1 MSSPEFSYTAFGL
14 RIRSQIALPELP
26 AIGQEALPAPVDV
39 DIRLGGVPA
48 SLPGA
53 AVVGPGVTGVGDTI
67 LLDFDEARYLIRNGR
82 EIIVQPS
89 QGIPER
95 DVRVYL
101 LGRAM
106 AAICHQRRLL
116 PLHANAIEVDGQA
129 VVIVGPSGVGKSTL
143 AAYFHQRGYR
153 VLCDDVCVVSFDA
166 EGRPVAWPGIPRIK
180 LWSDALKV
188 FGQEESGLE
197 PVVSGLAKFSLPMPH
212 ELLAGPIPVSRV
224 YAFGPA
230 TKGLAEF
237 RRLSGPD
244 AVNAV
249 VTNVYRWELAVAT
262 GAARRHFDQAL
273 AVARHAAVFDVGRR
287 WGLRHFADD
296 AGRLEAHA
304 ANRPLNDPPMSRLSI
319 GHDV

>member
-1 MSSPEFSYTAFGL
+1 MSSPEFCYTAFGL
-14 RIRSQIALPELP
+14 RIGSQISLPELP
-26 AIGQEALPAPVDV
+26 AVRREAPATPVDV
-39 DIRLGGVPA
+39 EIRLGEVTP

-53 AVVGPGVTGVGDTI
+53 TVVGPGVTGAGDTI
-67 LLDFDEARYLIRNGR
+67 LIDFPEARYLIRNGR
-82 EIIVQPS
+82 EIVVQPAP
-89 QGIPER
+89 GTPER

-106 AAICHQRRLL
+106 AAICHQRRLM

-129 VVIVGPSGVGKSTL
+129 VVIVGPSGAGKSTL

-166 EGRPVAWPGIPRIK
+166 ENRPVAWPGIPRIK
-180 LWSDALKV
+180 LWSDALKA

-212 ELLAGPIPVSRV
+212 EVLPGPIPVSRV

-230 TKGLAEF
+230 AKGLAEF

-262 GAARRHFDQAL
+262 GAARRQFDQAL
-273 AVARHAAVFDVGRR
+273 AVVRHAAVFDVGRR
-287 WGLRHFADD
+287 WGFRHFADD
-296 AGRLEAHA
+296 ARRLEAHV
-304 ANRPLNDPPMSRLSI
+304 ANRALSDPDTSRLSI